1 MKLNELVEKYKK
13 LEGVWNTEGAEL
25 ARQIFLQD
33 LEQLDEPE
41 TGYAD
46 EAPRYVKNILARLRE
61 LPVHDREVWLKAI
74 MSEFEKDFSHA
85 KWREGYEQGKLEGA
99 WVGNQLKDAD
109 KIRSEL
115 NKVQVP
121 QFVADWIE
129 HCRGLGY
136 SLYQA
141 MELVHE
147 NAEIKKWFIFV
158 DNQDLFA
165 RAWLDGYEV
174 EEEKKYK
181 ITLLNR
187 NDGDLYLVNQN
198 ADLADKYG
206 HFSPVV
212 LLFTKG
218 TNFSEKCYKLT
229 KKEVVSHDFGWAFD
243 CPGIKIEEVDD

>member
-1 MKLNELVEKYKK
+1 MNKQELIKRIGQLFAFGSRDYIERDRVLELVK
-13 LEGVWNTEGAEL
+13 
-25 ARQIFLQD
+25 
-33 LEQLDEPE
+33 QLDEPG
-41 TGYAD
+41 TGHAD

-74 MSEFEKDFSHA
+74 VGEFEQDFSHA

-165 RAWLDGYEV
+165 RAWLDGYIV
-174 EEEKKYK
+174 EKEKKYEIK
-181 ITLLNR
+181 LLNR

-198 ADLADKYG
+198 ANLADKYG

-212 LLFTKG
+212 LLFTKS
-218 TNFSEKCYKLT
+218 TFFSEKCYKLT
-229 KKEVVSHDFGWAFD
+229 KKEVVSNGFGWVFD

>member
-1 MKLNELVEKYKK
+1 MNKQELIKRIGQLFAFGSRDYIERDRVLELVK
-13 LEGVWNTEGAEL
+13 
-25 ARQIFLQD
+25 
-33 LEQLDEPE
+33 QLDEPG
-41 TGYAD
+41 TGHAD

-74 MSEFEKDFSHA
+74 MGEFEQDFSHA
-85 KWREGYEQGKLEGA
+85 KWREGYEQGKLEGV

-121 QFVADWIE
+121 QFVADVIE
-129 HCRGLGY
+129 GAREQ
-136 SLYQA
+136 SP
-141 MELVHE
+141 ELEDALHYTWGNGTKE
-147 NAEIKKWFIFV
+147 FTEWYNKKP
-158 DNQDLFA
+158 NRDLFA
-165 RAWLDGYEV
+165 RAWLDGYIV
-174 EEEKKYK
+174 EKEKKYE

-198 ADLADKYG
+198 ANLGDKYG

-212 LLFTKG
+212 LLFTKS

-229 KKEVVSHDFGWAFD
+229 KKEVVSNGFGWVFD
-243 CPGIKIEEVDD
+243 CEGIEVEEVKD